1 MNSCM
6 KFSPKQYSD
15 ALYELLEMA
24 NEEQVSDVLKEFIK
38 LLDQNG
44 DIKKIDQILDIFES
58 DWDKKEGVVKAEVT
72 SVYGLSDELIDVLKN
87 YVSSKTDA
95 KSINFQYKEDEEL
108 LGGLVLRYQDKVL
121 DLSLKKN
128 LGDLKESIQK

>member
-1 MNSCM
+1 M

-15 ALYELLEMA
+15 ALYELLEIA

>member
-1 MNSCM
+1 M